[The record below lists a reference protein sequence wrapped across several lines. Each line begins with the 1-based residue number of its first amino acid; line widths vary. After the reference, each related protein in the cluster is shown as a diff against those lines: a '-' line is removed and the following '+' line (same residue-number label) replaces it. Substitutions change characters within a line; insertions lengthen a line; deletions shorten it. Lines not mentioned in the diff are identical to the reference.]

1 MKKNK
6 LFASAAIAA
15 VLIAGIQNSY
25 ASRNGVEVPANH
37 STSALVIT
45 TGTGQSICSGVYIDK
60 DLLVT
65 AAHCVIDKANNLID
79 DIWIAAPGEKVTTI
93 LEAST
98 VRPEISKIVVGGPF
112 SNTGGN
118 SADDIAFIKL
128 AKPFVEA
135 IPLKVATS
143 ADLAKLNLNSKVA
156 GYGFGYIY
164 ENNSS
169 FSDVPRKY
177 QLEWQPDKFISTSKT
192 IDITSEVSVA
202 CVGDSGGPITAVT
215 SDQQELI
222 VGVLSGISNVKN
234 HCGTL
239 DQNAHY
245 SLLVTLAFPYSK
257 IYETLLNKIEPTPSV
272 TASASPKA
280 SVSASPSPSA
290 SKTTLLKRTIK
301 CKKGSVIKKITAVKP
316 KCPTGY
322 KLVK

>member
-1 MKKNK
+1 MNKNK
-6 LFASAAIAA
+6 LITSVAIAA
-15 VLIAGIQNSY
+15 VLIAGIQTSN
-25 ASRNGVEVPANH
+25 ASRNGIEVPANH
-37 STSALVIT
+37 STSALLIT
-45 TGTGQSICSGVYIDK
+45 TPAGQSICSGVYIDK
-60 DLLVT
+60 DVLVT
-65 AAHCVIDKANNLID
+65 AAHCVIDKSDNLVE

-93 LEAST
+93 VEAAT
-98 VRPEISKIVVGGPF
+98 VRPEITKIVLGGPF
-112 SNTGGN
+112 DNTGGN

-135 IPLKVATS
+135 VPVKVATS
-143 ADLAKLNLNSKVA
+143 ADLAKLNLNSKVS

-202 CVGDSGGPITAVT
+202 CVGDSGGPITAIT
-215 SDQQELI
+215 SDQRELLI
-222 VGVLSGISNVKN
+222 GVLSGISNVKN
-234 HCGTL
+234 NCGTL

-245 SLLVTLAFPYSK
+245 SHLVTLAFPYSK
-257 IYETLLNKIEPTPSV
+257 IYGILLNNVEPTPTPS
-272 TASASPKA
+272 ASATPKA
-280 SVSASPSPSA
+280 SPSPSPSA
-290 SKTTLLKRTIK
+290 SKTTVVKRTIK